1 MTMVGI
7 ALGIAIAVVAGV
19 YGWQQYESTK
29 PIEVPPATVAST
41 SPTPDTSKPPA
52 EKPKPVDLPASKPGA
67 VPPAAP
73 PSGPPKAFPSATPP
87 QADSKTPVTPPSP
100 AGPATKPV
108 PGAPGASLP
117 NTGPTPGED
126 TPIAVP
132 ETPKVAT
139 PEKLAQLIV
148 GMTEDDVQQAMAKEG
163 VPTPEDQL
171 AAYTPEGWYE
181 VRWPNADGSYIAALF
196 NDLGRLAHLE
206 PFNMPGADEWKAAP
220 WYAVPSW
227 LNEKLRSSAMPV
239 RLPAVD
245 IVESQADTFQFRGVL
260 ANADGQVL
268 GSISG
273 TYYVN
278 DPNGRFVRAMEGTYE
293 YTLPD
298 GTVDANT
305 FQFSE

>member
-1 MTMVGI
+1 MVGI

-29 PIEVPPATVAST
+29 PVAVPPTTVVST
-41 SPTPDTSKPPA
+41 TPPPAASKPPA

-67 VPPAAP
+67 VPPTAP
-73 PSGPPKAFPSATPP
+73 PAGPPKPFPSGPPSSQVDNK
-87 QADSKTPVTPPSP
+87 VP
-100 AGPATKPV
+100 AGPSSTAGPAAKPA
-108 PGAPGASLP
+108 PGAPSASP
-117 NTGPTPGED
+117 PSTAQTPGED

-132 ETPKVAT
+132 ETPNVAT
-139 PEKLAQLIV
+139 PEKLEQLIV
-148 GMTEDDVQQAMAKEG
+148 GMTEDDVQQTMGKEG

-206 PFNMPGADEWKAAP
+206 PFNMPGASEWKATP

-227 LNEKLRSSAMPV
+227 LNDKLRSSTMPV

-245 IVESQADTFQFRGVL
+245 IVEAQADTFQFRGVL

-278 DPNGRFVRAMEGTYE
+278 DPSGRFVRAMEGTYE